1 MQLVRS
7 IYRSSRCVA
16 SSRNTE
22 EVDVNCFLG
31 NRSRFVGLMLRKISR
46 NIGVGV
52 LVSTVRAHFFGR
64 PMCADSLD
72 ANAIIVRPNAR
83 GVFMPMIRRNCGSNE
98 NLERASAVSAISD
111 EKPHIEIPMRTSA
124 AAILLCA
131 IDFEA
136 WDDAAFSDAIPVALS
151 LLDDVQS
158 IHQAIGALISISVI
172 GAASFSKLDAI
183 PSFVEGCSPLLTSSF
198 EGAIRMV
205 VREEP
210 TVLTLVCLAQS
221 RWIRFLGSLC
231 TYNQGSVVVS
241 ASAVHTMARK
251 SAGDL
256 LVAIGKQVQVG
267 CRDGNDERIAGAFV
281 AGINPLLAQLADF
294 PEAASVEIARAGLAA
309 ILPLVGWSGTALE
322 VRSAQVSAL
331 AGLISL
337 MNGSYPIMPHHGKKI
352 MTGVFLL
359 LDRSDKDAT
368 YLRNDKTTDFIKGG
382 GINDYEV
389 STDATIKVA
398 LHSASVALALCGD
411 SAEVILDHIK
421 SSQSPKRGVI
431 DRCLEIRASANLLTR
446 NVNWITA

>member
-1 MQLVRS
+1 MQLIRS

-231 TYNQGSVVVS
+231 TLNQNTAAMS
-241 ASAVHTMARK
+241 ASAVRALARK

-256 LVAIGKQVQVG
+256 LIAIGKQVRAG
-267 CRDGNDERIAGAFV
+267 GRGGNDERIAGAFV

-294 PEAASVEIARAGLAA
+294 PEAASVEIARIGLAA
-309 ILPLVGWSGTALE
+309 ILPLVGWSGIGLG
-322 VRSAQVSAL
+322 VRSAQVSSL
-331 AGLISL
+331 AGMITL
-337 MNGSYPIMPHHGKKI
+337 MNGSYPVMPHHGKKI
-352 MTGVFLL
+352 MTELFLL
-359 LDRSDKDAT
+359 LDRADKDAT
-368 YLRNDKTTDFIKGG
+368 YLRKNKSTNLTEEEEVNDSEI
-382 GINDYEV
+382 
-389 STDATIKVA
+389 STVVTSKVA

-411 SAEVILDHIK
+411 GAEVILNHIIT
-421 SSQSPKRGVI
+421 SQSTKKRSV
-431 DRCLEIRASANLLTR
+431 DRCLEIQANAKLLTGD
-446 NVNWITA
+446 VS